1 MKQLD
6 VINQWYQTL
15 QPRDRLLVQATG
27 IIVLITLFY
36 ITVWEPLHQG
46 LKDAEQQY
54 QANLN
59 NLQWMQQAAAEVRAL
74 QAAGGRIRTN
84 DNGQPVSLLVEQS
97 AAISAIKPNLS
108 KLESSGEDGAR
119 VALDGAS
126 FDQML
131 LWINNLE
138 QNHGVPVSSANIERA
153 EKSGTINA
161 RLSFNRAE

>member
-6 VINQWYQTL
+6 AFNQWYGSL
-15 QPRDRLLVQATG
+15 QARERLMVMATG
-27 IIVLITLFY
+27 IVVIITIFY
-36 ITVWEPLHQG
+36 VAIWEPLHQG
-46 LKDAEQQY
+46 LDDAQQHY
-54 QANLN
+54 QANLK

-74 QAAGGRIRTN
+74 KASGGSVRNTN
-84 DNGQPVSLLVEQS
+84 SNQPVTLLVEQS

-108 KLESSGEDGAR
+108 KLESSGTDGAR

-131 LWINNLE
+131 LWLNTLE
-138 QNHGVPVSSANIERA
+138 QAHGVPVASANIERA
-153 EKSGTINA
+153 EKPGTINA